1 LTAGRGR
8 GSDRRHFDPNR
19 VEVVAF
25 NSRRQR
31 VESASSVR
39 RGGYCLL
46 SGHSPS
52 TVHSRPRSGTSTATR
67 FPGIRTL
74 FRPMQG
80 CHRRLLI
87 TPALEERSI
96 EVVHIR
102 GDGQLQPEEG
112 QRSSSPQLALF
123 E

>member
-1 LTAGRGR
+1 
-8 GSDRRHFDPNR
+8 
-19 VEVVAF
+19 
-25 NSRRQR
+25 
-31 VESASSVR
+31 
-39 RGGYCLL
+39 
-46 SGHSPS
+46 
-52 TVHSRPRSGTSTATR
+52 
-67 FPGIRTL
+67 
-74 FRPMQG
+74 MQG